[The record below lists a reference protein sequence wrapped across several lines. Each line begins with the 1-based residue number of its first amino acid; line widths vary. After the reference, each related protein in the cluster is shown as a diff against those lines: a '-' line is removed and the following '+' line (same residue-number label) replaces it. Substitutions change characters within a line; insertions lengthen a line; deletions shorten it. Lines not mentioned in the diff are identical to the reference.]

1 MSLTKEIKIGKIE
14 IINNWS
20 IHVRTDTIIKESDTE
35 VSRSSHRHVLQP
47 FVSVYKTKEDNG
59 VMIPDLDKDGKL
71 QWTHTATDISKQD
84 AQVQSICNAAWTDDV
99 KKQFKTFKEAQGAIG

>member
-20 IHVRTDTIIKESDTE
+20 IHVRTDTIIKESGVE
-35 VSRSSHRHVLQP
+35 VSRSLHRHVLQP

-59 VMIPDLDKDGKL
+59 VMKPDLDKDGKL
-71 QWTHTATDISKQD
+71 QWTHTATDISKED
-84 AQVQSICNAAWTDDV
+84 TQVQAICNATWTDDV
-99 KKQFKTFKEAQGAIG
+99 KNNFKTFKESQEVT